1 VTGPLLQRLD
11 RFARNLIP
19 FALSLLLVIV
29 GTLPFQLPGY
39 GLVAANLAL
48 MSVFYWSVYRPDLLP
63 PWAAFLIGLLQDI
76 LVGTP
81 PGLNALVLLLAR
93 AMVVSQGRVFRGK
106 SFLVMWWGF
115 AMVALG
121 AQVLVWLLTTALQF
135 ALLDPMPAVFQ
146 GVLTVALFPFL
157 TWFFARTQHAILQ
170 QG

>member
-1 VTGPLLQRLD
+1 MTGPLLQRLD

-19 FALSLLLVIV
+19 FALSLLLVII
-29 GTLPFQLPGY
+29 GTLPFQIPGY
-39 GLVAANLAL
+39 GLVGANLAL

-63 PWAAFLIGLLQDI
+63 PWVAFLIGLLQDI

-157 TWFFARTQHAILQ
+157 TWFFARTHHAILQ

>member
-1 VTGPLLQRLD
+1 MTGPLLQRLD

-121 AQVLVWLLTTALQF
+121 AQVLVWLLTAALQL

-146 GVLTVALFPFL
+146 GALTVALFPFL

>member
-1 VTGPLLQRLD
+1 MTSLLLQRLD

-19 FALSLLLVIV
+19 LALSLLLVIV
-29 GTLPFQLPGY
+29 GSLPFQIPGY
-39 GLVAANLAL
+39 GMVAANLAL

-76 LVGTP
+76 LVGTA

-121 AQVLVWLLTTALQF
+121 AQSLVWLLMAVLHLT
-135 ALLDPMPAVFQ
+135 LLDPLPAAFQ
-146 GVLTVALFPFL
+146 GALTVALFPFL
-157 TWFFARTQHAILQ
+157 TWFLAHTQHAILQ

>member
-1 VTGPLLQRLD
+1 MTGFLLQRLD

-19 FALSLLLVIV
+19 FALSLLLVII
-29 GTLPFQLPGY
+29 GTLPLQIPGY

-63 PWAAFLIGLLQDI
+63 PWVAFLIGLLQDI

-121 AQVLVWLLTTALQF
+121 AQVLVWLLC
-135 ALLDPMPAVFQ
+135 
-146 GVLTVALFPFL
+146 
-157 TWFFARTQHAILQ
+157 
-170 QG
+170 